1 MRKWAAEHP
10 VLSSALFAILVGVV
24 VLIVDI
30 LLGRKLDTAIANTV
44 FWMLFFWGSSYFAQ
58 KRTRKTK
65 ARLDE
70 HGQSLM
76 FLRYP
81 DSRPGS
87 LSGVWQMGVAT
98 PAPGRIDFQPVVYED
113 LVPTGRSR
121 ALTGLHSV
129 PSPPRKADRH
139 DNKQAVPYGF
149 QIINMDSDG
158 GPIEIAASPDV
169 IRKIQDDV
177 APASP

>member
-1 MRKWAAEHP
+1 MRKWAAKHP
-10 VLSSALFAILVGVV
+10 VLSSALFAILGGVV
-24 VLIVDI
+24 VLFVDM
-30 LLGRKLDTAIANTV
+30 LLGRTLDTAIVNAV

-98 PAPGRIDFQPVVYED
+98 SSQGRIDFQPAVYED
-113 LVPTGRSR
+113 LVPSGRSR
-121 ALTGLHSV
+121 ALTGLHSTR
-129 PSPPRKADRH
+129 SQPRKADRR
-139 DNKQAVPYGF
+139 DNKQAVPLGF
-149 QIINMDSDG
+149 RVVTFDSDG
-158 GPIEIAASPDV
+158 GPIEIAASPDTLQ
-169 IRKIQDDV
+169 KIQEAV
-177 APASP
+177 ESAPH